1 MSEPPVTLEKGE
13 KMLREVASDRAR
25 YWRDT
30 ISMGLVLAVLV
41 GVALWLMGNQYAL
54 IGVAG
59 ALAAAAARG
68 FYLASEQLSFR
79 WRLTDRRLILPSGG
93 SVMLLE
99 METIRRLFGDVQII
113 TRGGDKHLVK
123 HVADAPELVAAIT
136 GARDKR
142 RKAAR

>member
-1 MSEPPVTLEKGE
+1 MSEPLATLEKGE
-13 KMLREVASDRAR
+13 KILRVVASDRAR

-30 ISMGLVLAVLV
+30 ITMGLVLAVLV
-41 GVALWLMGNQYAL
+41 GVVLWLMGNQYAL

-68 FYLASEQLSFR
+68 VYLASEQLSFR
-79 WRLTDRRLILPSGG
+79 WRLTDRRLIMPSGG

-99 METIRRLFGDVQII
+99 METIRRVFGDVQII